1 MTRPL
6 ADDVERLAAYISEEN
21 IGLLIVDSAGMAIGA
36 KDGDNWNDG
45 AMRLYA
51 ALRQFQTTT
60 LLIDHVAGA
69 DLKTSGPTSKMYGGI
84 YKYNLAR
91 KIFELQAEQDPVG
104 ERTELLLID
113 TKRNTGAKLPNQG
126 LTITRQDGSIRY
138 ARTDI
143 DAPELVRSMPVRSRM
158 QRALRSGSQPYQSL
172 AETLGVP
179 ESSVRA
185 AFNRDQK
192 EEVPV
197 FARLPDGRIG
207 LANRD

>member
-1 MTRPL
+1 
-6 ADDVERLAAYISEEN
+6 
-21 IGLLIVDSAGMAIGA
+21 
-36 KDGDNWNDG
+36 
-45 AMRLYA
+45 
-51 ALRQFQTTT
+51 
-60 LLIDHVAGA
+60 
-69 DLKTSGPTSKMYGGI
+69 
-84 YKYNLAR
+84 
-91 KIFELQAEQDPVG
+91 
-104 ERTELLLID
+104 
-113 TKRNTGAKLPNQG
+113 
-126 LTITRQDGSIRY
+126 
-138 ARTDI
+138 
-143 DAPELVRSMPVRSRM
+143 M